1 MKKFEWEF
9 PDYCELAE
17 KFDLYNSKNED
28 LRFQIDRMYREYNKL
43 YEAMRSMTPEKIRF
57 YEKLDSI
64 ISEKYFSEIM
74 HMSHDATDEPEVKL
88 YLFKNEPDA
97 RSVVQS
103 LFDIYMN
110 KCAERFKEDIKDL
123 FEENK

>member
-1 MKKFEWEF
+1 MKTFERNF
-9 PDYCELAE
+9 PNYIELVE
-17 KFDLYNSKNED
+17 KFDLDNPKNRD
-28 LRFQIDRMYREYNKL
+28 LKFQINRMYEEYNKL

-74 HMSHDATDEPEVKL
+74 HMCHDATEEPEVKL
-88 YLFKNEPDA
+88 DLFKNDPDT
-97 RSVVQS
+97 RSAVQS

-110 KCAERFKEDIKDL
+110 KCAERFKRDIKDL
-123 FEENK
+123 FEEK